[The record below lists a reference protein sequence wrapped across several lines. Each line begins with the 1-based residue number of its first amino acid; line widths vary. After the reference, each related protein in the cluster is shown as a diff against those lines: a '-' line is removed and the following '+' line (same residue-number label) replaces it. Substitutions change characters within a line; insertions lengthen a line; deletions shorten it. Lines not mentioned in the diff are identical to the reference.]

1 MYMAV
6 SELAKRA
13 GVNAEIAGLTPC
25 AQVCKI
31 MAQRLQKARHRLI
44 DLENLKVRMEYAP
57 ALGIRLPDGEAVS
70 KFIE

>member
-1 MYMAV
+1 
-6 SELAKRA
+6 
-13 GVNAEIAGLTPC
+13 
-25 AQVCKI
+25 